1 MTKRQGICY
10 GIAAGAVI
18 LAVALIEQK
27 PLLAIG
33 ALAISFLAERVA
45 R

>member
-1 MTKRQGICY
+1 MTKRQEICY

-33 ALAISFLAERVA
+33 AIALGFIAERLA